1 MSFSIE
7 QKYEIIGSPIKQ
19 QCCKRALLH
28 GILSAAGSIANDK
41 IVVPVFDKKI
51 AEYIQRAIFE
61 AFNKEADITTRK
73 AGGRGFLLSFTSNSA
88 LKYIADF
95 ENRSIIFQEKCP
107 SCLSYYLRG
116 VFLASGRITDPEKQY
131 LLELAIDG
139 NTDIFM
145 EYLESL
151 GLNPKLTVKSGKRV
165 IYFKNSTSIED
176 FLALSGLNSTAF
188 TLMNEKIQSEIRNNV
203 NRISNCET
211 NNIERAVSASIYQIT
226 LIERLI
232 EKGLISQLSPELE
245 ETARLRLLYRD
256 YSLSQLAAVF
266 TPHISKPGL
275 SHRLKKITTM
285 AEQLLEGKLNET

>member
-1 MSFSIE
+1 M
-7 QKYEIIGSPIKQ
+7 
-19 QCCKRALLH
+19 
-28 GILSAAGSIANDK
+28 
-41 IVVPVFDKKI
+41 
-51 AEYIQRAIFE
+51 
-61 AFNKEADITTRK
+61 
-73 AGGRGFLLSFTSNSA
+73 
-88 LKYIADF
+88 
-95 ENRSIIFQEKCP
+95 FQEKCA
-107 SCLSYYLRG
+107 SCLSYFLRG

-131 LLELAIDG
+131 LLELAIDD
-139 NTDIFM
+139 NSEIFI
-145 EYLESL
+145 EFLESL
-151 GLNPKLTVKSGKRV
+151 GLSPKLAVKAGKRV

-285 AEQLLEGKLNET
+285 AEELLDGKLEEA

>member
-7 QKYEIIGSPIKQ
+7 QKYEIIDSPIKS

-28 GILSAAGSIANDK
+28 GILASAGTVVDEE
-41 IVVPVFDKKI
+41 IVIPVFDKKI
-51 AEYIQRAIFE
+51 AEHIKKLVLDLY
-61 AFNKEADITTRK
+61 NKEAVITTRK
-73 AGGRGFLLSFTSNSA
+73 AGGRGLLLIFKSNSA
-88 LKYIADF
+88 LNYVMDF
-95 ENRSIIFQEKCP
+95 RKNSIVFQEKCAG
-107 SCLSYYLRG
+107 CLPNFLRG
-116 VFLASGRITDPEKQY
+116 VFLATGRFTDPAKQY
-131 LLELAIDG
+131 LLEFAIDG
-139 NTDIFM
+139 TNDIFM
-145 EYLESL
+145 EYFESL
-151 GLNPKLTVKSGKRV
+151 GLNPKVTAKAQKKV

-188 TLMNEKIQSEIRNNV
+188 ALMNEKIQGEIRNNV

-245 ETARLRLLYRD
+245 QTARLRLQYRD

-275 SHRLKKITTM
+275 SHRLRKITTM
-285 AEQLLEGKLNET
+285 AEQLLEGKLDEI

>member
-7 QKYEIIGSPIKQ
+7 QKYEIIDSVIKQ
-19 QCCKRALLH
+19 QCCKMAQLH
-28 GILSAAGSIANDK
+28 GILSSSANIVDGK
-41 IVVPVFDKKI
+41 IVIAVFDKKI
-51 AEYIQRAIFE
+51 AEYIQKTIFE
-61 AFNKEADITTRK
+61 VYNKWADISTRK
-73 AGGRGFLLSFTSNSA
+73 SGGRGFLLTFESNSA
-88 LKYIADF
+88 LKYITDF
-95 ENRSIIFQEKCP
+95 ENKSIVFQEKCAA
-107 SCLSYYLRG
+107 CLSAFLRG
-116 VFLASGRITDPEKQY
+116 VFLATGRITDPSKQY

-139 NTDIFM
+139 NTEIFM
-145 EYLESL
+145 EYLDSL
-151 GLNPKLTVKSGKRV
+151 GLNPRLTLKAQKRV
-165 IYFKNSTSIED
+165 IYFKNSTNIED

-245 ETARLRLLYRD
+245 QTARLRLLYRD

-266 TPHISKPGL
+266 TPHITKPGL

-285 AEQLLEGKLNET
+285 AEQLLEGKLDDI